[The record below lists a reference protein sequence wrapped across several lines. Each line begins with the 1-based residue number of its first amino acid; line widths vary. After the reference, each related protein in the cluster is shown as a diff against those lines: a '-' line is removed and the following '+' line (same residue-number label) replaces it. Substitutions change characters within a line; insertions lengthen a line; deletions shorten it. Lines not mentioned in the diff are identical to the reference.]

1 MESRSS
7 ALQVASKGALEP
19 STRQHPIKRAFF
31 EVGPV
36 RIAVRRRQGPCR
48 AQGMNYADNSQNS
61 AQSGGNNA
69 TDNASVGPE
78 GGASSARKASKESS
92 MKSPRCLLLLED
104 NPDDTILLTR
114 HLSAVWPQCE
124 IMAVSNEEDF
134 RAGLKAGGFDLILS
148 DYMVPGFEGPA
159 ALALAL
165 AQWPGV
171 PFLFISGAIGDEVAI
186 ESLKAGATDYVLKD
200 RLPRLVPAIQ
210 RALKQ

>member
-19 STRQHPIKRAFF
+19 STRQHPIKRAFLRSDPS
-31 EVGPV
+31 EWPSEGV
-36 RIAVRRRQGPCR
+36 RGPCR

-69 TDNASVGPE
+69 TENASVGSE
-78 GGASSARKASKESS
+78 GGASTALKASKESC

-124 IMAVSNEEDF
+124 IMAVTNEEDF
-134 RAGLKAGGFDLILS
+134 RA
-148 DYMVPGFEGPA
+148 
-159 ALALAL
+159 AL
-165 AQWPGV
+165 
-171 PFLFISGAIGDEVAI
+171 
-186 ESLKAGATDYVLKD
+186 
-200 RLPRLVPAIQ
+200 
-210 RALKQ
+210 